1 MCSSPDR
8 VDLIASRSIVVV
20 SAFPVA
26 TVHCAD
32 V

>member
-1 MCSSPDR
+1 VKLAHR